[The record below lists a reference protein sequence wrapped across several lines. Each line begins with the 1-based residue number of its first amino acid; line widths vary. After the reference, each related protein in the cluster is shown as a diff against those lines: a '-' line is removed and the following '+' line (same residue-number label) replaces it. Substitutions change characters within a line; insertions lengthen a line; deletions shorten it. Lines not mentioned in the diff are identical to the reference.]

1 MLREYITKHDRQIQ
15 RLLEIM
21 PGVVSWGTILFY
33 FAGSYAIPLYM
44 AYLVILFDIF
54 WFYKSITFAISSL
67 LSYFRI
73 KASQQMDWLGEAKGF
88 ADWKKVHHFIIIPQ
102 ANEQIHILERSI
114 NALLVQDF
122 PLKQI
127 TIIMATEA
135 RFPEITK
142 NAEILKKLYGRK
154 FGGFIITV
162 HNLVKGETA
171 GKHSNENYAARF
183 VKKEIIDKKKMDMK
197 YLTITSSDA
206 DHCFHPKHFS
216 YLTFKFLDCPNRYNT
231 FWQPAVFFY
240 NNFWKLPAITRVV
253 NTFSTIWNG
262 AVLSRPDRLINCQ
275 NYSTSYTLIHKVG
288 YWDPTVIPE
297 DYHIFF
303 KSYYIL
309 RGKLEVEPI
318 FLPLNADAA
327 ESTTTWK
334 TMVNTY
340 KQYQRW
346 LSGVSDD
353 PYVIK
358 NYFLTPNV
366 PFLDK
371 TIRLVRLLEDHVM
384 APVNWFWITL
394 GITIPTFFVPEFSR
408 TVIGYTLP
416 KISSL
421 ILTIC
426 LIFLFLI
433 LWIDSK
439 QRPPRPEFVSR
450 FRAFLIPFEF
460 ILMPVAG
467 FIFGVIPGLDAHTK
481 LMLGKYIE
489 YRITEKV

>member
-1 MLREYITKHDRQIQ
+1 MLKKFFLKYDRPIQ
-15 RLLEIM
+15 RLLEIL
-21 PGVVSWGTILFY
+21 PGAVSWGTIIFY
-33 FAGSYAIPLYM
+33 FVGSYAIPLYM

-54 WFYKSITFAISSL
+54 WFYKSIAFAVAAMV
-67 LSYFRI
+67 SYLRI
-73 KASQQMDWLGEAKGF
+73 KASEKMDWLGEVKTF
-88 ADWKKVHHFIIIPQ
+88 PDWKKIRHVVIIPQ
-102 ANEQIHILERSI
+102 ANEPLHILERSLQ
-114 NALLVQDF
+114 ALANQDF

-127 TIIMATEA
+127 FVVMATEA
-135 RFPEITK
+135 RYPDGAK
-142 NAEILKKLYGRK
+142 NALLLKKTFGKLFGRYY
-154 FGGFIITV
+154 ITV
-162 HNLVKGETA
+162 HKLTPKETA
-171 GKHSNENYAARF
+171 GKHSNENFAARW
-183 VKKEIIDKKKMDMK
+183 VKKELVDKQKMDIK

-216 YLTFKFLDCPNRYNT
+216 YLTFRFLDSPKRYNL

-262 AVLSRPDRLINCQ
+262 AVLSRTDRLINCQ
-275 NYSTSYTLIHKVG
+275 NYSTSFSLIHKVG

-303 KSYYIL
+303 KAYFRL
-309 RGKLEVEPI
+309 RGNLEVEPLY
-318 FLPLNADAA
+318 LPLNADAA
-327 ESTTTWK
+327 ESTSTWK

-346 LSGVSDD
+346 LWGVSDD

-358 NYFLTPNV
+358 NYFLAPGL
-366 PFLDK
+366 PFFDK
-371 TIRLVRLLEDHVM
+371 TIRLIRLLEDHIM

-408 TVIGYTLP
+408 TIIGYTLP

-421 ILTIC
+421 ILTLC
-426 LIFLFLI
+426 LGFLAI
-433 LWIDSK
+433 IIYIDSK
-439 QRPPRPEFVSR
+439 QRPKRPEFVSK

-460 ILMPVAG
+460 VLMPLAG

-481 LMLGKYIE
+481 LMLGRYIE

>member
-1 MLREYITKHDRQIQ
+1 
-15 RLLEIM
+15 
-21 PGVVSWGTILFY
+21 
-33 FAGSYAIPLYM
+33 
-44 AYLVILFDIF
+44 
-54 WFYKSITFAISSL
+54 
-67 LSYFRI
+67 
-73 KASQQMDWLGEAKGF
+73 
-88 ADWKKVHHFIIIPQ
+88 
-102 ANEQIHILERSI
+102 
-114 NALLVQDF
+114 
-122 PLKQI
+122 
-127 TIIMATEA
+127 
-135 RFPEITK
+135 
-142 NAEILKKLYGRK
+142 
-154 FGGFIITV
+154 
-162 HNLVKGETA
+162 
-171 GKHSNENYAARF
+171 
-183 VKKEIIDKKKMDMK
+183 MK

-216 YLTFKFLDCPNRYNT
+216 YLTFKFLDCPNRYNV
-231 FWQPAVFFY
+231 FWQPAIFFY
-240 NNFWKLPAITRVV
+240 NNFWKLPAITRVI

-262 AVLSRPDRLINCQ
+262 AVLSRTDRLINCQ
-275 NYSTSYTLIHKVG
+275 NYSTSFVLIHRVG

-334 TMVNTY
+334 TIVNTY

-366 PFLDK
+366 PFVDK
-371 TIRLVRLLEDHVM
+371 TIRLIRLLEDHVM

-460 ILMPVAG
+460 VLMPLAG

-481 LMLGKYIE
+481 LMLGKYLE